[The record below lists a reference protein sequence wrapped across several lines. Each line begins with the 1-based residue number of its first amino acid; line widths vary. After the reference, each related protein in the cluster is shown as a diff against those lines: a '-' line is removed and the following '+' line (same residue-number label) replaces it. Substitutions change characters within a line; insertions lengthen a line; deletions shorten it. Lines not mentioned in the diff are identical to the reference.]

1 MHFFQL
7 AFEAEIR
14 FRDAVEAME
23 AKLSKIQEILD
34 RGSLMGLEEFVRPK
48 KADAAV
54 FTTVRRHF
62 LIS

>member
-34 RGSLMGLEEFVRPK
+34 RGSLMDLKNLFDPRRPML
-48 KADAAV
+48 
-54 FTTVRRHF
+54 RF
-62 LIS
+62 LLQ